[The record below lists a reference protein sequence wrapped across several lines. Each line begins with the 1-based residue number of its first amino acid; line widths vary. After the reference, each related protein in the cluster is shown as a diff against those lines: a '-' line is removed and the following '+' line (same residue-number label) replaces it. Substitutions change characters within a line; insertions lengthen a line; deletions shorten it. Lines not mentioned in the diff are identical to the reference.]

1 MKRGKTISRKTFFEL
16 PPLELECMKALWAQ
30 GQASVK
36 EIRAQINGSNGRA
49 LAYTTIETIMD
60 RLTRKGA
67 VARRKVGRAH
77 LYTPQYQA
85 AAARADAVGALVHHF
100 FAGSRRALAAYL
112 AGEPLP
118 EASAARLPRVPQSG
132 TRGQADAVRLGRAG
146 FQPRREPA
154 AKRTGA
160 LAPEVK
166 AGPAKPQPA
175 RPFDPS
181 LL

>member
-1 MKRGKTISRKTFFEL
+1 MKRRGSSSRKTFFDL

-30 GQASVK
+30 GEASVRD
-36 EIRAQINGSNGRA
+36 IRAHINGSNGRA

-67 VARRKVGRAH
+67 VVRRKVGRAH

-100 FAGSRRALAAYL
+100 FGGSRRALAAFL

-118 EASAARLPRVPQSG
+118 EPTPRPAPRAIARPVSTPLTTTRRVPAA
-132 TRGQADAVRLGRAG
+132 TRKA
-146 FQPRREPA
+146 PA
-154 AKRTGA
+154 AG
-160 LAPEVK
+160 K
-166 AGPAKPQPA
+166 AQPPSA
-175 RPFDPS
+175 ERRLDTS

>member
-1 MKRGKTISRKTFFEL
+1 MRRGQTISRKTFFGL

-36 EIRAQINGSNGRA
+36 DIRAQINGANGRA

-85 AAARADAVGALVHHF
+85 GAARADAVGALVHHF
-100 FAGSRRALAAYL
+100 FAGSRRSLASYL
-112 AGEPLP
+112 AGQPVAEPVPRPAARPASPLP
-118 EASAARLPRVPQSG
+118 VSAPPPAPSRHPAAAAAAR
-132 TRGQADAVRLGRAG
+132 
-146 FQPRREPA
+146 
-154 AKRTGA
+154 
-160 LAPEVK
+160 
-166 AGPAKPQPA
+166 KPQAESPQ
-175 RPFDPS
+175 RRLDTS

>member
-1 MKRGKTISRKTFFEL
+1 VKRREPLPRKTFFDL

-30 GQASVK
+30 GEASVK
-36 EIRAQINGSNGRA
+36 EIRAHINGMNGRG

-67 VARRKVGRAH
+67 VTRRKIGRAH
-77 LYTPQYQA
+77 VYTAQYQA
-85 AAARADAVGALVHHF
+85 AAARADAVSALVHHF
-100 FAGSRRALAAYL
+100 FGGSRRALASYL

-118 EASAARLPRVPQSG
+118 EPATKPEARLPRVPQGG
-132 TRGQADAVRLGRAG
+132 TRGQPNVDRPLSTVAFAKEDA
-146 FQPRREPA
+146 A
-154 AKRTGA
+154 AKK
-160 LAPEVK
+160 P
-166 AGPAKPQPA
+166 KPQTQPPQ

>member
-1 MKRGKTISRKTFFEL
+1 MKRARTISRKTFFEL

-30 GQASVK
+30 GQAGVK

-77 LYTPQYQA
+77 LYTPQYEA

-100 FAGSRRALAAYL
+100 FAGSRRSLASYL
-112 AGEPLP
+112 AGEPMAEPMPRFTPRPAAGL
-118 EASAARLPRVPQSG
+118 ASSAPPGPARRVEPP
-132 TRGQADAVRLGRAG
+132 AGRKAEPSPKA
-146 FQPRREPA
+146 QPRTSER
-154 AKRTGA
+154 RIDT
-160 LAPEVK
+160 
-166 AGPAKPQPA
+166 
-175 RPFDPS
+175 S

>member
-1 MKRGKTISRKTFFEL
+1 MKRREPLPRKTFFEL

-36 EIRAQINGSNGRA
+36 EIRAHINGLNGRA

-67 VARRKVGRAH
+67 VVRRKVGRAH

-100 FAGSRRALAAYL
+100 FAGSRRSLASYL
-112 AGEPLP
+112 AGEPVP
-118 EASAARLPRVPQSG
+118 AEASAYALRAA
-132 TRGQADAVRLGRAG
+132 ADKSAGRS
-146 FQPRREPA
+146 
-154 AKRTGA
+154 
-160 LAPEVK
+160 V
-166 AGPAKPQPA
+166 
-175 RPFDPS
+175 
-181 LL
+181 

>member
-1 MKRGKTISRKTFFEL
+1 MKGGRTISRKTFFEL

-30 GQASVK
+30 GQAGVK

-100 FAGSRRALAAYL
+100 FAGSRRSLAAYL
-112 AGEPLP
+112 AGEPLAEQTP
-118 EASAARLPRVPQSG
+118 RFMPRPAARLASSAPPGPAR
-132 TRGQADAVRLGRAG
+132 RLEPPAGRKAEPSSKA
-146 FQPRREPA
+146 QPRTSER
-154 AKRTGA
+154 RIDT
-160 LAPEVK
+160 
-166 AGPAKPQPA
+166 
-175 RPFDPS
+175 S